1 MNLQWILL
9 ALFLIAIVRNVA
21 KALRNPML
29 KNFLRLLS
37 ILVAFII
44 TFILQICG
52 VFQNIAG
59 KVVGSLELA
68 AMVPEFE
75 GAINCGDDL
84 YDTLTKR
91 KIGIVTYSK
100 INEEDSGIRY
110 EICLKDAKPP
120 RGMYLRNKNIWFE
133 VESVCKDKDFPI

>member
-1 MNLQWILL
+1 MVKNKDKKGILID
-9 ALFLIAIVRNVA
+9 FLVVSAIVFLLIFSIGLAR
-21 KALRNPML
+21 KILYPFDSKTSDIYITTALIP
-29 KNFLRLLS
+29 K
-37 ILVAFII
+37 
-44 TFILQICG
+44 
-52 VFQNIAG
+52 
-59 KVVGSLELA
+59 
-68 AMVPEFE
+68 EFE

-110 EICLKDAKPP
+110 EIYLKDAKPP